1 MFVIIMTY
9 GKTVT
14 GLQLTLRNFQIDWD
28 RAIKFARW
36 QHPAVWRGAR
46 FTVPSAICCCC
57 SGCQVNGLNVLS
69 GSAVTVLDLVVS
81 STCLDIVVADV
92 VTLLTDQTT

>member
-1 MFVIIMTY
+1 MTF
-9 GKTVT
+9 GKTVI

-36 QHPAVWRGAR
+36 QNPAVWRGAR
-46 FTVPSAICCCC
+46 FTVPNAICCCC